1 MRPRS
6 AGAAAVRAG
15 AGDELPASLGAR
27 PRLGSRLASGIGLGL
42 QVELQVAIASGRAR
56 TTHVAVSTDAGG
68 GVTSTTLRQVPI
80 RDLVATG
87 VRRLLCQVVP
97 EASEATA
104 TIVPVRTWGEAEV
117 SATKQLVGY
126 IDVSGAR

>member
-1 MRPRS
+1 MAQRWKISTDPRMPYVFLDGGY
-6 AGAAAVRAG
+6 AI
-15 AGDELPASLGAR
+15 P
-27 PRLGSRLASGIGLGL
+27 SGFTVTAERGGL
-42 QVELQVAIASGRAR
+42 QVELRVAIASGRAR